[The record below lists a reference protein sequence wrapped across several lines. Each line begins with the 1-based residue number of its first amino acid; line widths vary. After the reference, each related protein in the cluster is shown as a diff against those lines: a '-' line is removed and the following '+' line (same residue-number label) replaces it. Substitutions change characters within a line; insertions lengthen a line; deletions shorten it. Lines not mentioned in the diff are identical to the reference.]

1 MGFVLNLTNYFAHQD
16 GLELVFCDSERVLE
30 TIGPILSGSRGAEL
44 AESVRKG
51 QILQG
56 SGIVVA
62 TEPINF
68 RQMCLAVIQE
78 TGGMRALVGSWE
90 FWLLFILIPLILVG
104 VLFRIRHLFSHTLV
118 WPVEHLASRLDRM
131 KENKKAGE
139 YPETEGTKVRE
150 LLDCRVP
157 ILAIQTFVENAVKHA
172 NRPGQILS
180 VEVAVKELERED
192 GLYISIRI
200 SDNGKCLRQ
209 RRERFRRRERE
220 FRGGRRTGWRRR
232 GSRRRRRIRRR
243 SGFRR
248 SCGRGGS
255 VPVAGGLHHVSR
267 AQ

>member
-30 TIGPILSGSRGAEL
+30 TIGPILSESRGAEL

-68 RQMCLAVIQE
+68 RQMRLAVIQE

-150 LLDCRVP
+150 LLEINHRLDEIVEEMQHMQQEKYKKEMEANAAKLQYYQLQVKPHFFINCLN
-157 ILAIQTFVENAVKHA
+157 IMDSLLADGDVDTVRRMI
-172 NRPGQILS
+172 RWLS
-180 VEVAVKELERED
+180 EIGRA
-192 GLYISIRI
+192 S
-200 SDNGKCLRQ
+200 C
-209 RRERFRRRERE
+209 RER
-220 FRGGRRTGWRRR
+220 
-232 GSRRRRRIRRR
+232 
-243 SGFRR
+243 
-248 SCGRGGS
+248 
-255 VPVAGGLHHVSR
+255 V
-267 AQ
+267 